1 MTELKIQNLSFSY
14 HSKKVLD
21 KVSLTVDT
29 PGLTCLLGPNGV
41 GKTTLAKCIDGLLK
55 YESGSITLDEK
66 EISSMSQADIAR
78 KIAFIPNNSFSTF
91 SITVSEVVMMGRFPI
106 SGWSPNDEDV
116 DAVEEAIKLM
126 NLEEFADRDIRELSA
141 GQRQRVMIAR
151 GIVQEPE
158 ILILDE
164 PTSNL
169 DVKYQME
176 VMSFLHDLARAK
188 NISVIAV
195 CHDLNVTAAYA
206 DRICLMSEGHIIA
219 DGTPDQVLTVPNI
232 HEAYKVDAQIHNV
245 NGNIHI
251 AMVPPKI
258 NKPISVRKSKFNS
271 TTGITILKKND
282 RRFATL
288 FIVVLILLGSVLVVA
303 NLPDRS
309 ESLLGH
315 TVSGSEVPSE
325 NSRLWVYGN
334 ANEDDRIDNDDVIYL
349 QNVIGGTERPTPLC
363 DANLDGKINN
373 ADVTYLKRIIAAQE
387 NGTDTVQVYYIDDY
401 RQNQKISWP
410 VRTVAIGYCTGAYMA
425 LITGVSHKVVGVD
438 TTISGTGWADL
449 SEYYKKAEV
458 YGAVELGESSYEKL
472 ISLHAD
478 VYVPGYFNST
488 IDPITRDRLSPFGID
503 TVVLT
508 TADQT
513 NVRND
518 YIDRST
524 TMFGYLLQG
533 DMERTYRY
541 LEWHDTNLE
550 LIGKAAADIT
560 ERQYI
565 IENHMNSAQT
575 ISEAG
580 TYTICGKDQ
589 TNNLHIQT
597 AGAIDAA
604 TISKYLTANY
614 AYLNEE
620 SIREVIRE
628 CSSLGKVWFVYNA
641 QDGYRQSVHLSNF
654 ADEKYHFNDPNVN
667 FLGIAREAGSTGMY
681 VVEIAFYMNA
691 LYPGSGPS
699 YQTLFNEFVSQFL
712 SDGTGTSTA
721 GIEHF
726 FREY

>member
-14 HSKKVLD
+14 RSKKVLD
-21 KVSLTVDT
+21 SVSLTVGE

-55 YESGSITLDEK
+55 YETGSILLDGE
-66 EISSMSQADIAR
+66 EVSSISQADIAR

-106 SGWSPNDEDV
+106 SGWSPNEEDV
-116 DAVEEAIKLM
+116 DAVEEAIGLM

-176 VMSFLHDLARAK
+176 VMSFLHDLALAK

-219 DGTPDQVLTVPNI
+219 DGTPDRVLTVPNI
-232 HEAYKVDAQIHNV
+232 RQAYGVDAQINNV
-245 NGNIHI
+245 GSSIHI
-251 AMVPPKI
+251 AMVPPKT
-258 NKPISVRKSKFNS
+258 NKPISVRECKFDAAA
-271 TTGITILKKND
+271 GITAVKRND
-282 RRFATL
+282 RRFAAL
-288 FIVVLILLGSVLVVA
+288 FVAVLILLGSVLVVA
-303 NLPDRS
+303 NLPDGS

-334 ANEDDRIDNDDVIYL
+334 ANEDDRIDNDDVVYL
-349 QNVIGGTERPTPLC
+349 QNVVGGTERPTPLC
-363 DANLDGKINN
+363 DANLDGRI
-373 ADVTYLKRIIAAQE
+373 DSSDISYLKRIIAAQE
-387 NGTDTVQVYYIDDY
+387 NGTDVLDVYYIDDY

-410 VRTVAIGYCTGAYMA
+410 VGTVAIGYCTGAYMA
-425 LITGVSHKVVGVD
+425 LITGISGKVVGVD
-438 TTISGTGWADL
+438 TTISETGWADL

-458 YGAVELGESSYEKL
+458 YGTVELGESSYEKL

-478 VYVPGYFNST
+478 AYVPGYFNST
-488 IDPITRDRLSPFGID
+488 IDPVTRERLSPFGID

-533 DMERTYRY
+533 DLERTYRY
-541 LEWHDTNLE
+541 LEWHDSNLE
-550 LIGKAAADIT
+550 LIGKVVAEIA
-560 ERQYI
+560 ERQYV

-589 TNNLHIQT
+589 TNNLHIET
-597 AGAIDAA
+597 AGAVDAA
-604 TISKYLTANY
+604 TVSKYLTANY

-628 CSSLGKVWFVYNA
+628 CSSLGRVWFVYNS
-641 QDGYRQSVHLSNF
+641 QDGYRQSVLLSNF
-654 ADEKYHFNDPNVN
+654 ADEKYHFDNPDVG

-681 VVEIAFYMNA
+681 VVETAFYMNA
-691 LYPGSGPS
+691 LYPGSGPD

-712 SDGTGTSTA
+712 SDGTGTSSA

-726 FREY
+726 FRIY

>member
-1 MTELKIQNLSFSY
+1 MTELKIKNLSFSY

-21 KVSLTVDT
+21 SISLTVGE

-55 YESGSITLDEK
+55 YTSGSILLDGK
-66 EISSMSQADIAR
+66 EVSSMSQADIAR
-78 KIAFIPNNSFSTF
+78 KVAFIPNNSFSTF

-116 DAVEEAIKLM
+116 DAVEEAIRLM

-206 DRICLMSEGHIIA
+206 DSICLMSEGHIIA
-219 DGTPDQVLTVPNI
+219 DGTPDRVLTVPNI
-232 HEAYKVDAQIHNV
+232 SEAYGVDAQIDNV
-245 NGNIHI
+245 GGSIHI
-251 AMVPPKI
+251 AMVPPKT
-258 NKPISVRKSKFNS
+258 NKQISVRKGKFD
-271 TTGITILKKND
+271 TAAGITAVKRND
-282 RRFATL
+282 RRFAAL
-288 FIVVLILLGSVLVVA
+288 FIAVMILLGSVLVVA
-303 NLPDRS
+303 NLPDGS

-334 ANEDDRIDNDDVIYL
+334 ANEDDRIDSDDVTYL
-349 QNVIGGTERPTPLC
+349 QNVLGGTERPTPLC
-363 DANLDGKINN
+363 DANLDGRI
-373 ADVTYLKRIIAAQE
+373 DSSDISYLKRIIAAQE
-387 NGTDTVQVYYIDDY
+387 NGTDVLDVYYIDDY

-425 LITGVSHKVVGVD
+425 LITGISGKVVGVD
-438 TTISGTGWADL
+438 TTISETGWADL
-449 SEYYKKAEV
+449 SEYYRKPEV
-458 YGAVELGESSYEKL
+458 YGTVELGESSYEKL

-478 VYVPGYFNST
+478 AYVPGYFNST
-488 IDPITRDRLSPFGID
+488 IDPVTRERLSPFGID

-533 DMERTYRY
+533 DLERTYRY
-541 LEWHDTNLE
+541 LEWHDSNLE
-550 LIGKAAADIT
+550 LIGKAAAEIA
-560 ERQYI
+560 ERQYV

-589 TNNLHIQT
+589 TNNLHIET
-597 AGAIDAA
+597 AGAVDAA
-604 TISKYLTANY
+604 TVSKYLTANY
-614 AYLNEE
+614 ANLNEE

-628 CSSLGKVWFVYNA
+628 CSSLGRVWFVYNA
-641 QDGYRQSVHLSNF
+641 QDGYRQSVLLSNF
-654 ADEKYHFNDPNVN
+654 ADGKYHFDNPDVG

-681 VVEIAFYMNA
+681 VVETAFYMNA
-691 LYPGSGPS
+691 LYPGSGPD
-699 YQTLFNEFVSQFL
+699 YQTLFDEFVSQFL
-712 SDGTGTSTA
+712 SDGTGTSSA

-726 FREY
+726 FRIY